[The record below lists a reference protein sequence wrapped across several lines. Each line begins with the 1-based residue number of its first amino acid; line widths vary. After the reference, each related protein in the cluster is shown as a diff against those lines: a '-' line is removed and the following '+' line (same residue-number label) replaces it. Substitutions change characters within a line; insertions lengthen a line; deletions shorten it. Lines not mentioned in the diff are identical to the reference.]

1 MPSIWPQCDGDC
13 DYNERSHN
21 ASENSAQNCAVQ
33 SRNLEPDRRIGS
45 AAIGHGLDRLATF
58 PWFRLVP
65 RHLGSA
71 MIVWV
76 TDEGGLL
83 LARA

>member
-1 MPSIWPQCDGDC
+1 MRGIPLAPTKIFP
-13 DYNERSHN
+13 R
-21 ASENSAQNCAVQ
+21 AQRLTDLF
-33 SRNLEPDRRIGS
+33 SLIRKSDL
-45 AAIGHGLDRLATF
+45 AAIGHGLELLAAF

-76 TDEGGLL
+76 VYEGRLL